1 MALLSALFVGL
12 PLGLVTVSYQ
22 FGFGEGV
29 ASEQAARISLEEQR
43 AMDRAE
49 ALAQMSVEAQSR
61 LTAMTRRLAGLQ
73 AHVTRLDALGTHL
86 TDLAGLEESEFD
98 FSGPPAVG
106 GPSRP
111 LSTDPSLT
119 VAEVDTQFSVLDAL
133 GTHLTDLVGLEGS
146 EFDFSG
152 PPAIG
157 GPSRPI
163 TGAPSLTVA
172 EVDTQFSALD
182 ELFARREVQFDVL
195 AGLLSAEQLRVE
207 ATPAGRPIRS
217 GWQSS
222 PYGHRIDPISG
233 VRAWHDGVDFA
244 GREGSDILA
253 VASGVVSWS
262 GHKSG
267 YGTMVEVSHGDGLI
281 TRYAHNQENLVD
293 VGDLVRRGDV
303 IALMGSSGRSTG
315 PHVHFEVFKHGRAV
329 DPATYVRRT
338 HR

>member
-29 ASEQAARISLEEQR
+29 ASEQAARISLQEQR

-86 TDLAGLEESEFD
+86 TDLA
-98 FSGPPAVG
+98 
-106 GPSRP
+106 
-111 LSTDPSLT
+111 
-119 VAEVDTQFSVLDAL
+119 
-133 GTHLTDLVGLEGS
+133 GLEGS

-233 VRAWHDGVDFA
+233 AHAWHDGVDFA

>member
-86 TDLAGLEESEFD
+86 TDLA
-98 FSGPPAVG
+98 
-106 GPSRP
+106 
-111 LSTDPSLT
+111 
-119 VAEVDTQFSVLDAL
+119 
-133 GTHLTDLVGLEGS
+133 GLEGS

>member
-1 MALLSALFVGL
+1 MKLILLNRYAASRTLELGKWSLALLSALFVGL

-86 TDLAGLEESEFD
+86 TDLAGLEGSEFD

-111 LSTDPSLT
+111 LST
-119 VAEVDTQFSVLDAL
+119 
-133 GTHLTDLVGLEGS
+133 
-146 EFDFSG
+146 
-152 PPAIG
+152 
-157 GPSRPI
+157 
-163 TGAPSLTVA
+163 APSLTVA

-182 ELFARREVQFDVL
+182 ALFARREVQFDVL
-195 AGLLSAEQLRVE
+195 AGLLSDEQLRVE

-233 VRAWHDGVDFA
+233 ARARHDGVDFA

-281 TRYAHNQENLVD
+281 TRYAHNQANLVD

>member
-1 MALLSALFVGL
+1 MKLILLNRHAASRTLELGKWSLALLSALFVGL

-119 VAEVDTQFSVLDAL
+119 VAEVDTQFSALDA
-133 GTHLTDLVGLEGS
+133 
-146 EFDFSG
+146 
-152 PPAIG
+152 
-157 GPSRPI
+157 
-163 TGAPSLTVA
+163 
-172 EVDTQFSALD
+172 
-182 ELFARREVQFDVL
+182 LFARREVQFDVL

-233 VRAWHDGVDFA
+233 ARAWHGGVDFA

>member
-1 MALLSALFVGL
+1 MKLILLNRRAASRTLELGKWSLALLSALFVGL

-111 LSTDPSLT
+111 LST
-119 VAEVDTQFSVLDAL
+119 
-133 GTHLTDLVGLEGS
+133 
-146 EFDFSG
+146 
-152 PPAIG
+152 
-157 GPSRPI
+157 
-163 TGAPSLTVA
+163 APSLTVA

-182 ELFARREVQFDVL
+182 ALFARREVQFDVL
-195 AGLLSAEQLRVE
+195 AGLLSEEQLRVE

-222 PYGHRIDPISG
+222 AYGHRIDPITG
-233 VRAWHDGVDFA
+233 ERAWHDGADFA

>member
-1 MALLSALFVGL
+1 
-12 PLGLVTVSYQ
+12 
-22 FGFGEGV
+22 
-29 ASEQAARISLEEQR
+29 
-43 AMDRAE
+43 
-49 ALAQMSVEAQSR
+49 
-61 LTAMTRRLAGLQ
+61 
-73 AHVTRLDALGTHL
+73 VTRLDALGTHL
-86 TDLAGLEESEFD
+86 TELAGLEESEFD

-111 LSTDPSLT
+111 LS
-119 VAEVDTQFSVLDAL
+119 VASA
-133 GTHLTDLVGLEGS
+133 
-146 EFDFSG
+146 
-152 PPAIG
+152 
-157 GPSRPI
+157 
-163 TGAPSLTVA
+163 LTVA

-182 ELFARREVQFDVL
+182 ALFARREVQFDVL
-195 AGLLSAEQLRVE
+195 AGLLSDEQLRVE

-222 PYGHRIDPISG
+222 PYGQRIDPISG
-233 VRAWHDGVDFA
+233 ARAWHDGVDFA

-262 GHKSG
+262 GQKSG
-267 YGTMVEVSHGDGLI
+267 YGTMVEVSHGDGLV

-303 IALMGSSGRSTG
+303 IAFMGSSGRSTG

>member
-86 TDLAGLEESEFD
+86 TDLAGLE
-98 FSGPPAVG
+98 
-106 GPSRP
+106 
-111 LSTDPSLT
+111 
-119 VAEVDTQFSVLDAL
+119 
-133 GTHLTDLVGLEGS
+133 GS

-195 AGLLSAEQLRVE
+195 SGLLSAEQLRVE

>member
-1 MALLSALFVGL
+1 MKLIFLNRHAASRTLELGKWSLALLSALFVGL

-22 FGFGEGV
+22 LGFGEGV
-29 ASEQAARISLEEQR
+29 TSEQSARVSLEEQR
-43 AMDRAE
+43 AIDRAE

-111 LSTDPSLT
+111 QS
-119 VAEVDTQFSVLDAL
+119 A
-133 GTHLTDLVGLEGS
+133 
-146 EFDFSG
+146 
-152 PPAIG
+152 
-157 GPSRPI
+157 
-163 TGAPSLTVA
+163 APTLTVA

-182 ELFARREVQFDVL
+182 ALFARREVQFDVL

-222 PYGHRIDPISG
+222 SYGHRIDPISG
-233 VRAWHDGVDFA
+233 ARAWHDGVDFA

-262 GHKSG
+262 GDKSG
-267 YGTMVEVSHGDGLI
+267 YGTMVEVSHGDGLV

-303 IALMGSSGRSTG
+303 IAFMGSSGRSTG
-315 PHVHFEVFKHGRAV
+315 PHVHFEVFKYGRAV

-338 HR
+338 NR

>member
-1 MALLSALFVGL
+1 MKLILLNRHAASRTLELGKWSLALLSALFVGL

-98 FSGPPAVG
+98 
-106 GPSRP
+106 

-119 VAEVDTQFSVLDAL
+119 VAEVDTQFSALDA
-133 GTHLTDLVGLEGS
+133 
-146 EFDFSG
+146 
-152 PPAIG
+152 
-157 GPSRPI
+157 
-163 TGAPSLTVA
+163 
-172 EVDTQFSALD
+172 
-182 ELFARREVQFDVL
+182 LFARREVQFDVL

-233 VRAWHDGVDFA
+233 ARAWHDGVDFA